1 VVYNHPMAHVSSQ
14 AAHLLILSS
23 LFCVGVAFPSLAA
36 EESVSITPHFIGAIP
51 APPSSIIEAHL
62 RIDSSLVQIPVHV
75 TTAFGASITNLS
87 RENFQILEDDVEQK
101 VTHFA
106 QDDAPVSVGLLF
118 DASGS
123 MQNKMRKSSEAV
135 ASFFK
140 TANPEDEFFLVE
152 FNERPKLA
160 VSFTRDT
167 DEIYRKAAHI
177 RPFGRTSL
185 LDAIHLASEQMKNA
199 RHLRKALVI
208 LSDGGD
214 NRSRYTPSEIKN
226 MLLESDVQVFSM
238 GIFDP
243 DGPKRTPEE
252 TNGPRLLDELAEQ
265 TGGQLYSVDKLD
277 ELASISTRIGNELRN
292 QYLVGYSP
300 SNPLRDGK
308 YRHVKVKLI
317 APNGMANL
325 RTYYRHGYYA
335 PAQ

>member
-1 VVYNHPMAHVSSQ
+1 MAQVSSQ
-14 AAHLLILSS
+14 AAHLLVLSS
-23 LFCVGVAFPSLAA
+23 LCCVGIAFPSLAA
-36 EESVSITPHFIGAIP
+36 EESVSITPRFTRENA
-51 APPSSIIEAHL
+51 APPSPIVETHL

-75 TTAFGASITNLS
+75 TTAYGASITNLT
-87 RENFQILEDDVEQK
+87 RENFQILEDDVEQTI
-101 VTHFA
+101 THFA

-123 MQNKMRKSSEAV
+123 MQNKIRKSSEAL

-140 TANPEDEFFLVE
+140 TANVEDEFFLVE

-160 VSFTRDT
+160 ISFTRDS
-167 DEIYRKAAHI
+167 DDIYRKVARI

-214 NRSRYTPSEIKN
+214 NRSRYTAREIKN
-226 MLLESDVQVFSM
+226 ALLESDVQVFAM

-252 TNGPRLLDELAEQ
+252 ANGPRLLDELAEQ
-265 TGGQLYSVDKLD
+265 TGGRLYSVDKLD

-300 SNPLRDGK
+300 SNADRDGK

-317 APNGMANL
+317 APDGMANL

>member
-1 VVYNHPMAHVSSQ
+1 MAQVFSQ
-14 AAHLLILSS
+14 AVHLLVLSS
-23 LFCVGVAFPSLAA
+23 LCCVGIAFPSLAA
-36 EESVSITPHFIGAIP
+36 EESVSITPRFIGATP
-51 APPSSIIEAHL
+51 APPSPIVEAHL

-75 TTAFGASITNLS
+75 TTAYGTSITNLAK
-87 RENFQILEDDVEQK
+87 ENFQILEDDVEQRI
-101 VTHFA
+101 TTFA

-140 TANPEDEFFLVE
+140 TANAEDEFFLVE

-160 VSFTRDT
+160 ISFTRDW
-167 DEIYRKAAHI
+167 DDIYRKVARI

-199 RHLRKALVI
+199 RHIRKALVI

-226 MLLESDVQVFSM
+226 ALLESDVQVFAM

-243 DGPKRTPEE
+243 DDSPKRTPEE
-252 TNGPRLLDELAEQ
+252 ANGPRLLDELAEQ
-265 TGGQLYSVDKLD
+265 TGGRLYSVDKLD
-277 ELASISTRIGNELRN
+277 ELASISARIGNELRN

-300 SNPLRDGK
+300 GNAVRDGK
-308 YRHVKVKLI
+308 YRHVKVKLV
-317 APNGMANL
+317 APDGMANL

>member
-1 VVYNHPMAHVSSQ
+1 MAQVSSQ
-14 AAHLLILSS
+14 AAHLVVLSS
-23 LFCVGVAFPSLAA
+23 LCCAGIAFPSLAA
-36 EESVSITPHFIGAIP
+36 EESVSITPRFTREIA
-51 APPSSIIEAHL
+51 APPSPIVETHL

-75 TTAFGASITNLS
+75 TTAYGASITNLT
-87 RENFQILEDDVEQK
+87 RENFQILEDDVEQTI
-101 VTHFA
+101 THFA

-135 ASFFK
+135 ASFLK

-160 VSFTRDT
+160 ISFTRDS
-167 DEIYRKAAHI
+167 DDIYRKVARI

-214 NRSRYTPSEIKN
+214 NRSRYTAREIKN
-226 MLLESDVQVFSM
+226 TLLESDVQVFAM

-243 DGPKRTPEE
+243 DDSPKRTPEE
-252 TNGPRLLDELAEQ
+252 ANGPRLLDELAEQ
-265 TGGQLYSVDKLD
+265 TGGRLYSVDKLD

-300 SNPLRDGK
+300 SNAVRDGK

-317 APNGMANL
+317 APDGMANL

>member
-1 VVYNHPMAHVSSQ
+1 MAQVSFQ
-14 AAHLLILSS
+14 AAHRLMLSS
-23 LFCVGVAFPSLAA
+23 LFCVGIAFPSLAA
-36 EESVSITPHFIGAIP
+36 EESVSITPRFTRESS
-51 APPSSIIEAHL
+51 APPSPIVDAHL

-75 TTAFGASITNLS
+75 TNAFGASITNLT
-87 RENFQILEDDVEQK
+87 RKNFQILEDDVEQK
-101 VTHFA
+101 ITHFA

-123 MQNKMRKSSEAV
+123 MQNKIRKSSEAL

-140 TANPEDEFFLVE
+140 TANAEDEFFLVE

-160 VSFTRDT
+160 VSFTRDS
-167 DEIYRKAAHI
+167 DDIYRKAAHI

-185 LDAIHLASEQMKNA
+185 LDAIHLASQQMKNA

-226 MLLESDVQVFSM
+226 ELLESDVQVFAM

-243 DGPKRTPEE
+243 DDSPRRTPEE
-252 TNGPRLLDELAEQ
+252 ANGPRLLDELAEQ
-265 TGGQLYSVDKLD
+265 TGGRLYSVDKLD

-300 SNPLRDGK
+300 SDAVRDGK

-317 APNGMANL
+317 APDGTANL

-335 PAQ
+335 PLQ